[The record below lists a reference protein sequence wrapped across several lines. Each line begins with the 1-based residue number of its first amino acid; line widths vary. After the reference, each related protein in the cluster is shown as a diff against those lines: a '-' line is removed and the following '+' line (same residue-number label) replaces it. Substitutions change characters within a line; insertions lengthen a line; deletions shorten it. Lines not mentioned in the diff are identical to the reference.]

1 MESLLLH
8 AELLPREWDGLFPH
22 ARLLLHGGARDLPR
36 SSAALRLVAGPV
48 GNEAAD
54 SPHGAGLSRC
64 SKSDGGGRGGAQE
77 DCAACGKSA
86 VAGEPD
92 VEAMAAA
99 VPLQPRPALSVEGKR
114 IISNNGRLVST
125 RIQGH
130 VGAWSEFPV
139 VFFTK
144 NKRKKTQNKRLPLFT
159 ICHH

>member
-8 AELLPREWDGLFPH
+8 AELLPRECDGLFPH
-22 ARLLLHGGARDLPR
+22 TSLLLHGGARDLPR
-36 SSAALRLVAGPV
+36 SPAALRLVAGPV
-48 GNEAAD
+48 GNDAAD
-54 SPHGAGLSRC
+54 SPHGAGLSRR

-86 VAGEPD
+86 VAGERG
-92 VEAMAAA
+92 VEAVAAA

-144 NKRKKTQNKRLPLFT
+144 KQKKKDTK
-159 ICHH
+159 